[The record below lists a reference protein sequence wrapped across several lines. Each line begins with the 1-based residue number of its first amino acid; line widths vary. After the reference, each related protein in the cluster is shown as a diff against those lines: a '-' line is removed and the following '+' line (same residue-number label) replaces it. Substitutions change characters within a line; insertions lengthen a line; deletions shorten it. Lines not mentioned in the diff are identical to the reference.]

1 MSRFYLKKPKS
12 HIYFSSKIIDSIF
25 KLCSVPKKLFN
36 TITSSVDKL
45 DKHDCV
51 NIFLSEGAGV
61 DAIVSE
67 IELKGQTVNRDAF
80 GHIKL
85 DEINPGAWFA
95 KQFSKK
101 IGAEKTLVQKS
112 GYFARSAKPCK
123 RDLDLIFQSAEMAVD
138 SAINGE
144 SGVIGLDEYSDGE
157 LKCISFD
164 KIKGGGVIDDS
175 TLQNVMREIRVA
187 LLESDVSLSVAKD
200 FIENVKSK
208 AIGQEVIK
216 SISPDQMII
225 KIVNDQLTAL
235 LGSENDSLKLNAKTP
250 VLFLMVGLQGS
261 GKTTTSAKLARW
273 ITKNNNK
280 KIMMASLDIYR
291 PAAQEQL
298 IKLGA
303 DNDIATLESQEN
315 KSPLQIAQIAI
326 ESAKKSNFDI
336 LILDSAGRNHIDTK
350 MMNEVKEISEKF
362 NFSEIL
368 LVSDS
373 MTGQDAVNT
382 AKNFSEQVNLTGI
395 ILTRIDGDSRGGA
408 ALSMR
413 HVTQKPIKFM
423 GTGEKIDDIEIFHPD
438 RIANRILGMGDVV
451 TLVEKASEE
460 IDEQEAKQ
468 MQQKFLKGRF
478 TLLDYSKQL
487 DQLTKMGG
495 IQSVLKYLPGLS
507 GLKEKMEEKM
517 ENNDVFKKQKAIINS
532 MTPRERIH
540 PELVKA
546 SRKIRISKGSG
557 TNVQDINKLLKQF
570 KKMSQMMKKMGKNK
584 NMDSIMNSGQFGDIQ
599 NLINK
604 NKPIQ

>member
-1 MSRFYLKKPKS
+1 MFENLTN
-12 HIYFSSKIIDSIF
+12 KIS
-25 KLCSVPKKLFN
+25 
-36 TITSSVDKL
+36 
-45 DKHDCV
+45 
-51 NIFLSEGAGV
+51 NI
-61 DAIVSE
+61 
-67 IELKGQTVNRDAF
+67 
-80 GHIKL
+80 
-85 DEINPGAWFA
+85 
-95 KQFSKK
+95 
-101 IGAEKTLVQKS
+101 
-112 GYFARSAKPCK
+112 
-123 RDLDLIFQSAEMAVD
+123 
-138 SAINGE
+138 
-144 SGVIGLDEYSDGE
+144 
-157 LKCISFD
+157 FD
-164 KIKGGGVIDDS
+164 KIKGSGVIDDS
-175 TLQNVMREIRVA
+175 SLQNVMREIRIA

-225 KIVNDQLTAL
+225 KIVNDQLTQL

-298 IKLGA
+298 IKLGE
-303 DNDIATLESQEN
+303 DNGITTLESQEN
-315 KSPLQIAQIAI
+315 KSPLQIAQIAFDY
-326 ESAKKSNFDI
+326 AKKSNFDI

-599 NLINK
+599 SLINK

>member
-1 MSRFYLKKPKS
+1 
-12 HIYFSSKIIDSIF
+12 
-25 KLCSVPKKLFN
+25 
-36 TITSSVDKL
+36 
-45 DKHDCV
+45 
-51 NIFLSEGAGV
+51 
-61 DAIVSE
+61 
-67 IELKGQTVNRDAF
+67 
-80 GHIKL
+80 
-85 DEINPGAWFA
+85 
-95 KQFSKK
+95 
-101 IGAEKTLVQKS
+101 
-112 GYFARSAKPCK
+112 
-123 RDLDLIFQSAEMAVD
+123 
-138 SAINGE
+138 
-144 SGVIGLDEYSDGE
+144 
-157 LKCISFD
+157 
-164 KIKGGGVIDDS
+164 
-175 TLQNVMREIRVA
+175 
-187 LLESDVSLSVAKD
+187 
-200 FIENVKSK
+200 
-208 AIGQEVIK
+208 
-216 SISPDQMII
+216 
-225 KIVNDQLTAL
+225 
-235 LGSENDSLKLNAKTP
+235 
-250 VLFLMVGLQGS
+250 MVGLQGS

-336 LILDSAGRNHIDTK
+336 LILDSAGRNHIDIE
-350 MMNEVKEISEKF
+350 MMDEVKEISEKF

-599 NLINK
+599 SLINK

>member
-1 MSRFYLKKPKS
+1 MFENL
-12 HIYFSSKIIDSIF
+12 
-25 KLCSVPKKLFN
+25 
-36 TITSSVDKL
+36 T
-45 DKHDCV
+45 
-51 NIFLSEGAGV
+51 
-61 DAIVSE
+61 
-67 IELKGQTVNRDAF
+67 
-80 GHIKL
+80 
-85 DEINPGAWFA
+85 
-95 KQFSKK
+95 KK
-101 IGAEKTLVQKS
+101 IS
-112 GYFARSAKPCK
+112 N
-123 RDLDLIFQSAEMAVD
+123 I
-138 SAINGE
+138 
-144 SGVIGLDEYSDGE
+144 
-157 LKCISFD
+157 FD
-164 KIKGGGVIDDS
+164 KIKGSGVIDDS
-175 TLQNVMREIRVA
+175 SLQNVMREIRIA

-208 AIGQEVIK
+208 AIGQQVIK
-216 SISPDQMII
+216 SISPDQMIV
-225 KIVNDQLTAL
+225 KIVNDQLTEL

-303 DNDIATLESQEN
+303 DNGITTLESQEN
-315 KSPLQIAQIAI
+315 KSPLEIAQIAFDY
-326 ESAKKSNFDI
+326 AKKSNFDI

-468 MQQKFLKGRF
+468 MQQKFLKGKF

-487 DQLTKMGG
+487 DQLSKMGG

-584 NMDSIMNSGQFGDIQ
+584 NMDSIMNGGQFGNIQ
-599 NLINK
+599 SLINK
-604 NKPIQ
+604 NKPI

>member
-1 MSRFYLKKPKS
+1 MFENL
-12 HIYFSSKIIDSIF
+12 
-25 KLCSVPKKLFN
+25 
-36 TITSSVDKL
+36 T
-45 DKHDCV
+45 
-51 NIFLSEGAGV
+51 
-61 DAIVSE
+61 
-67 IELKGQTVNRDAF
+67 
-80 GHIKL
+80 
-85 DEINPGAWFA
+85 
-95 KQFSKK
+95 KK
-101 IGAEKTLVQKS
+101 IS
-112 GYFARSAKPCK
+112 N
-123 RDLDLIFQSAEMAVD
+123 I
-138 SAINGE
+138 
-144 SGVIGLDEYSDGE
+144 
-157 LKCISFD
+157 FD
-164 KIKGGGVIDDS
+164 KIKRSGVIEDS

-225 KIVNDQLTAL
+225 KIVNDQLTEL

-303 DNDIATLESQEN
+303 DNDIATLELQEN
-315 KSPLQIAQIAI
+315 RSPLQIAQIAF
-326 ESAKKSNFDI
+326 EAAKKSNFDI

-350 MMNEVKEISEKF
+350 MMNEVKEISKKF

-382 AKNFSEQVNLTGI
+382 AKNFSEQVNLTGV

-413 HVTQKPIKFM
+413 QVTQKPIKFM

-507 GLKEKMEEKM
+507 GLKEKMEEKI

-540 PELVKA
+540 PDLVKA

-599 NLINK
+599 SLINK

>member
-1 MSRFYLKKPKS
+1 MFENL
-12 HIYFSSKIIDSIF
+12 
-25 KLCSVPKKLFN
+25 
-36 TITSSVDKL
+36 T
-45 DKHDCV
+45 
-51 NIFLSEGAGV
+51 
-61 DAIVSE
+61 
-67 IELKGQTVNRDAF
+67 
-80 GHIKL
+80 
-85 DEINPGAWFA
+85 
-95 KQFSKK
+95 KK
-101 IGAEKTLVQKS
+101 IS
-112 GYFARSAKPCK
+112 N
-123 RDLDLIFQSAEMAVD
+123 I
-138 SAINGE
+138 
-144 SGVIGLDEYSDGE
+144 
-157 LKCISFD
+157 FD
-164 KIKGGGVIDDS
+164 KIKGSGVIEDS

-225 KIVNDQLTAL
+225 KIVNDQLTEL

-303 DNDIATLESQEN
+303 DNDIATLELQEN
-315 KSPLQIAQIAI
+315 RSPLQIAQIAF
-326 ESAKKSNFDI
+326 EAAKKSNFDI

-599 NLINK
+599 SLINK

>member
-1 MSRFYLKKPKS
+1 MFENLTN
-12 HIYFSSKIIDSIF
+12 KIS
-25 KLCSVPKKLFN
+25 
-36 TITSSVDKL
+36 
-45 DKHDCV
+45 
-51 NIFLSEGAGV
+51 NI
-61 DAIVSE
+61 
-67 IELKGQTVNRDAF
+67 
-80 GHIKL
+80 
-85 DEINPGAWFA
+85 
-95 KQFSKK
+95 
-101 IGAEKTLVQKS
+101 
-112 GYFARSAKPCK
+112 
-123 RDLDLIFQSAEMAVD
+123 
-138 SAINGE
+138 
-144 SGVIGLDEYSDGE
+144 
-157 LKCISFD
+157 FD
-164 KIKGGGVIDDS
+164 KIKGSGVIDDS
-175 TLQNVMREIRVA
+175 SLQNVMREIRIA

-225 KIVNDQLTAL
+225 KIVNDQLTEL

-261 GKTTTSAKLARW
+261 GKTTTSAKLASW

-303 DNDIATLESQEN
+303 DNDIATLELQEN
-315 KSPLQIAQIAI
+315 KSPLQIANVAV
-326 ESAKKSNFDI
+326 ESAKQSNFDI

-599 NLINK
+599 SLINK